1 MAKEAM
7 AGTESGRTNR
17 VNVVRG
23 EAPSTRADSMI
34 SSGREEIA
42 PLR

>member
-7 AGTESGRTNR
+7 AGTERGRTNR
-17 VNVVRG
+17 VNVVRC

-34 SSGREEIA
+34 SSGREEI
-42 PLR
+42 